1 MKFRNLLFSFI
12 AMFIISMVSN
22 LYFNLKINNL
32 SEELSSLKTE
42 LVELEV
48 DKSNTRLMYIE
59 SFSTSNM
66 ELLSKSMDYR
76 RLDIHNKNIDLVK
89 PYKLEDV
96 EKPIVVL
103 GFGGR

>member
-1 MKFRNLLFSFI
+1 
-12 AMFIISMVSN
+12 MFIISMVSN

-32 SEELSSLKTE
+32 FEELSTLKTE

-48 DKSNTRLMYIE
+48 EKSNTHLIYIK

-66 ELLSKSMDYR
+66 ELLSKSMNYR
-76 RLDIHNKNIDLVK
+76 RLDIHNKNKNLVK
-89 PYKLEDV
+89 PYKLEDGN
-96 EKPIVVL
+96 KPIVVL

>member
-1 MKFRNLLFSFI
+1 MKLRNLLFSFI

-22 LYFNLKINNL
+22 LYFNLKINTF

-48 DKSNTRLMYIE
+48 EKSNTHLIYIK

-66 ELLSKSMDYR
+66 ELLSKSMNYR
-76 RLDIHNKNIDLVK
+76 RLDIHNKNKNLVK
-89 PYKLEDV
+89 PYKLEDGN
-96 EKPIVVL
+96 KPIVVL

>member
-1 MKFRNLLFSFI
+1 MKLRNLLFSFI
-12 AMFIISMVSN
+12 AIFIISMVSN

-32 SEELSSLKTE
+32 FEELSTLKTE

-48 DKSNTRLMYIE
+48 EKSNTHLIYIK

-66 ELLSKSMDYR
+66 ELLSKSMNYR
-76 RLDIHNKNIDLVK
+76 RLDIHNKNKNLVK
-89 PYKLEDV
+89 PYKLED
-96 EKPIVVL
+96 EDKPIVVL

>member
-1 MKFRNLLFSFI
+1 MKLRNLLFSFI
-12 AMFIISMVSN
+12 AIFIISMVSN

-32 SEELSSLKTE
+32 SEELSTLKTE

-48 DKSNTRLMYIE
+48 EKSNIHLKYIK

-66 ELLSKSMDYR
+66 ELLSKSMNYR
-76 RLDIHNKNIDLVK
+76 RLDIHNKNKNLVK
-89 PYKLEDV
+89 PYKLEDGN
-96 EKPIVVL
+96 KPIVVL

>member
-1 MKFRNLLFSFI
+1 MKLRNLLFSFI
-12 AMFIISMVSN
+12 AIFIISMVSN

-32 SEELSSLKTE
+32 FEELSTLKTE

-48 DKSNTRLMYIE
+48 EKSNTHLIYIK

-66 ELLSKSMDYR
+66 ELLSKSMNYR
-76 RLDIHNKNIDLVK
+76 RLDIHNKNKNLVK
-89 PYKLEDV
+89 PYKLEV
-96 EKPIVVL
+96 GNKPIVVL

>member
-1 MKFRNLLFSFI
+1 MKLRNLLFSFI
-12 AMFIISMVSN
+12 AIFIISMVSN

-32 SEELSSLKTE
+32 FEELSTLKTE

-48 DKSNTRLMYIE
+48 EKSNTHLIYIK

-66 ELLSKSMDYR
+66 ELLSKSMNYR
-76 RLDIHNKNIDLVK
+76 RLDIHNKNKNLVK
-89 PYKLEDV
+89 PYKLEDGN
-96 EKPIVVL
+96 KPIVVL

>member
-1 MKFRNLLFSFI
+1 MKLRNLLFSFI
-12 AMFIISMVSN
+12 AIFIISMVSN

-32 SEELSSLKTE
+32 SEELSILKTE

-48 DKSNTRLMYIE
+48 EKSNTHLIYIK

-66 ELLSKSMDYR
+66 ELLSKSMNYR
-76 RLDIHNKNIDLVK
+76 RLDIHNKNKNLVK
-89 PYKLEDV
+89 PYKLEDGN
-96 EKPIVVL
+96 KPIVVL

>member
-1 MKFRNLLFSFI
+1 MKLRNLLFSFI

-32 SEELSSLKTE
+32 FEELSTLKTE

-48 DKSNTRLMYIE
+48 EKSNTHLIYIK

-66 ELLSKSMDYR
+66 ELLSKSMNYR
-76 RLDIHNKNIDLVK
+76 RLDIHNKNKNLVK
-89 PYKLEDV
+89 PYKLEDGN
-96 EKPIVVL
+96 KPIVVL

>member
-1 MKFRNLLFSFI
+1 
-12 AMFIISMVSN
+12 MVSN

-32 SEELSSLKTE
+32 FEELSTLKTE

-48 DKSNTRLMYIE
+48 EKSNTHLKYIK

-66 ELLSKSMDYR
+66 ELLSKSMNYR
-76 RLDIHNKNIDLVK
+76 RLDIHNKNKNLVK
-89 PYKLEDV
+89 PYKLEDGN
-96 EKPIVVL
+96 KPIVVL

>member
-1 MKFRNLLFSFI
+1 
-12 AMFIISMVSN
+12 MVSN

-32 SEELSSLKTE
+32 FEELSTLKTE

-48 DKSNTRLMYIE
+48 EKSNTHLIYIK

-66 ELLSKSMDYR
+66 ELLSKSMNYR

-89 PYKLEDV
+89 PYKLEDYD
-96 EKPIVVL
+96 KPIVVL

>member
-1 MKFRNLLFSFI
+1 MKLRNLLFSFI
-12 AMFIISMVSN
+12 AIFIISMVSN

-32 SEELSSLKTE
+32 SEELSTLKTE

-48 DKSNTRLMYIE
+48 EKSNTHLIYIK

-66 ELLSKSMDYR
+66 ELLSKSMNYR
-76 RLDIHNKNIDLVK
+76 RLDIHNKNKNLVK
-89 PYKLEDV
+89 PYKLEDGN
-96 EKPIVVL
+96 KPIVVL

>member
-1 MKFRNLLFSFI
+1 MKLRNLLFSFI
-12 AMFIISMVSN
+12 SIFIISMVSN

-32 SEELSSLKTE
+32 FEELSTLKTE

-48 DKSNTRLMYIE
+48 EKSNTHLIYIK

-66 ELLSKSMDYR
+66 ELLSKSMNYR
-76 RLDIHNKNIDLVK
+76 RLDIHNKNKNLVK
-89 PYKLEDV
+89 PYKLEDGN
-96 EKPIVVL
+96 KPIVVL

>member
-1 MKFRNLLFSFI
+1 MKFRNFLFLFI
-12 AMFIISMVSN
+12 AIFVISMVSN
-22 LYFNLKINNL
+22 LYFNLKINTL
-32 SEELSSLKTE
+32 SEELSTIKIE

-48 DKSNTRLMYIE
+48 EKSNTHLVFIK

-66 ELLSKSMDYR
+66 DLLSKNLNFR

-89 PYKLEDV
+89 PYKLED
-96 EKPIVVL
+96 EDKPIVVL

>member
-1 MKFRNLLFSFI
+1 MKLRNLLFLFI
-12 AMFIISMVSN
+12 AIFIISMVSN

-32 SEELSSLKTE
+32 SEELSTLKTE

-48 DKSNTRLMYIE
+48 EKSNTHLIYIK

-66 ELLSKSMDYR
+66 ELLSKSMNYR
-76 RLDIHNKNIDLVK
+76 RLDIHNKNKNLVK
-89 PYKLEDV
+89 PYKLEDGN
-96 EKPIVVL
+96 KPIVVL

>member
-1 MKFRNLLFSFI
+1 
-12 AMFIISMVSN
+12 MVSN

-32 SEELSSLKTE
+32 SEELSTLKTE

-48 DKSNTRLMYIE
+48 EKSNTHLIYIK

-66 ELLSKSMDYR
+66 ELLSKSMNYR
-76 RLDIHNKNIDLVK
+76 RLDIHNKNKNLVK
-89 PYKLEDV
+89 PYKLEDGN
-96 EKPIVVL
+96 KPIVVL

>member
-1 MKFRNLLFSFI
+1 
-12 AMFIISMVSN
+12 MVSN
-22 LYFNLKINNL
+22 LYFNLKINTL
-32 SEELSSLKTE
+32 SEELSTIKIE

-48 DKSNTRLMYIE
+48 EKSNTHLVFIK

-66 ELLSKSMDYR
+66 DLLSKNLNFR

-89 PYKLEDV
+89 PYKLED
-96 EKPIVVL
+96 EDKPIVVL

>member
-1 MKFRNLLFSFI
+1 
-12 AMFIISMVSN
+12 MVSN
-22 LYFNLKINNL
+22 LYFNLKINTL
-32 SEELSSLKTE
+32 SEELSTIKIE

-48 DKSNTRLMYIE
+48 EKSNTHLVFIK

-66 ELLSKSMDYR
+66 DLLSKNLNFR

-89 PYKLEDV
+89 PYKLEDEV
-96 EKPIVVL
+96 KPIVVL

>member
-12 AMFIISMVSN
+12 AMYIISMVSN
-22 LYFNLKINNL
+22 LYFNLKINTL
-32 SEELSSLKTE
+32 SGELSSLKTE
-42 LVELEV
+42 LVELEI
-48 DKSNTRLMYIE
+48 DKSNAHLMYIE

-66 ELLSKSMDYR
+66 ELLSKSMNFR

-89 PYKLEDV
+89 PYKLEDKA
-96 EKPIVVL
+96 KPIVVL

>member
-1 MKFRNLLFSFI
+1 MKLRNLLFSFI

-32 SEELSSLKTE
+32 SEELSTLKTE

-48 DKSNTRLMYIE
+48 EKSNTHLIYIK

-66 ELLSKSMDYR
+66 ELLSKSMNYR
-76 RLDIHNKNIDLVK
+76 RLDIHNKNKNLVK
-89 PYKLEDV
+89 PYKLEDGN
-96 EKPIVVL
+96 KPIVVL

>member
-1 MKFRNLLFSFI
+1 
-12 AMFIISMVSN
+12 MVSN

-32 SEELSSLKTE
+32 FEELSTLKTE

-48 DKSNTRLMYIE
+48 EKSNTHLIYIK

-66 ELLSKSMDYR
+66 ELLSKSMNYR
-76 RLDIHNKNIDLVK
+76 RLDIHNKNKNLVK
-89 PYKLEDV
+89 PYKLEDGN
-96 EKPIVVL
+96 KPIVVL